1 MQNTHHF
8 LVTLAAVFGVAGVTT
23 IIFNK
28 LRQPVVLGY
37 IAAGLLVGP
46 NLPFFPITADV
57 TLIEELSELGVIL
70 LMFALGL
77 EFKLGNLIK
86 VGPTALLTT
95 LFEASLMLWLGYLT
109 GRAFGWTTMESFFLG
124 AIVSISS
131 TTIVARAFED
141 VKMKNPVRGVVIG
154 VLLVEDLVAII
165 LMTVLTAVA
174 AGRNVSAGEFA
185 MTIGR
190 LVAFLA
196 AMLVAGLLIVPRLM
210 KLVFK
215 QDSQEMLAVA
225 SIAICF
231 GFALLANAANYSVAL
246 GAFIAGS
253 LIAET
258 GRGHEVEQ
266 AIRPIRD
273 IFAAVFFVSVGMLL
287 DPRLLVDWWPHV
299 LAVAAVVIIGKMMG
313 VSLGVFFTGN
323 GVKTAVQSGLSLAQI
338 GEFSFIIATL
348 GLSLKATRPFLYPIA
363 VAVSA
368 LTTLTTPAFIRAA
381 PKIAAKVEGAL
392 PARVQ
397 TWVALYTSWFE
408 RMRGAPKENRE
419 RSPIARLVKLL
430 LVDVAVI
437 LATVLTVALLFRTFD
452 DSMRWARWGL
462 LGLGAAVLAAVGVG
476 LARVLRTLGD
486 TLAERALPSVGRV
499 DLARAPRRA
508 LSALLRVVV
517 GVLVMGPALAVLIPF
532 LKAVWIGAIATAL
545 LLVLLGT
552 FARSAAD
559 FEGHLRAGAQVVAAA
574 LSAPAPKEKDT
585 LHQVRT
591 QLPGLGE
598 PVPCEVPA
606 GSPVLGKTL
615 AQINLRGLTGA
626 TVLAIHRSDNDVLLP
641 SAGEML
647 HAGDVLALAGS
658 TEAVTAAQQLL
669 RGET

>member
-23 IIFNK
+23 IVFNK

-46 NLPFFPITADV
+46 NLPFFPLTADV
-57 TLIEELSELGVIL
+57 ALIEELSELGVIL

-77 EFKLGNLIK
+77 EFRLGNLFK
-86 VGPTALLTT
+86 VGPTALLTG
-95 LFEASLMLWLGYLT
+95 LFETSLMLWLGYLV
-109 GRAFGWTTMESFFLG
+109 GRAFRWTPMESVFLG
-124 AIVSISS
+124 AVVSISS

-141 VKMKNPVRGVVIG
+141 LKVKDPVRGVVIG
-154 VLLVEDLVAII
+154 VLLVEDLVAIV
-165 LMTVLTAVA
+165 LMTLLTAVA
-174 AGRNVSAGEFA
+174 AGRNVSAGDFA
-185 MTIGR
+185 LTIGR

-196 AMLVAGLLIVPRLM
+196 ALLVAGLLVVPRLM

-215 QDSQEMLAVA
+215 QDSKEMLAVA
-225 SIAICF
+225 AIALCF
-231 GFALLANAANYSVAL
+231 GFALLANAAGYSVAL

-253 LIAET
+253 LVAET
-258 GRGHEVEQ
+258 GRGHDVEQ
-266 AIRPIRD
+266 VIRPVRD
-273 IFAAVFFVSVGMLL
+273 VFAAVFFVSVGMLL

-299 LAVAAVVIIGKMMG
+299 LAVAAVVIIGKVTG

-323 GVKTAVQSGLSLAQI
+323 GVKTAVRSGLSLAQI

-348 GLSLKATRPFLYPIA
+348 GLSLGATRPFLYPIA

-368 LTTLTTPAFIRAA
+368 LTTLTTPSFIRAA
-381 PKIAAKVEGAL
+381 PTVSAKVEGAL

-397 TWVALYTSWFE
+397 TWVALYSSWVE
-408 RMRGAPKENRE
+408 RLRGAKDGRV

-430 LVDVAVI
+430 LLDMVVV
-437 LATVLTVALLFRTFD
+437 LATVLTVALLAR
-452 DSMRWARWGL
+452 SLAEPWRWAL
-462 LGLGAAVLAAVGVG
+462 LGLGAAVLAGVGVG

-486 TLAERALPSVGRV
+486 TLAERALPAAGRV

-517 GVLVMGPALAVLIPF
+517 GALVMAPALAVLSPF
-532 LKAVWIGAIATAL
+532 VKSAWVAGVAVVV

-574 LSAPAPKEKDT
+574 LSAPPSSKREEDT

-606 GSPVLGKTL
+606 ASPVVGKTL
-615 AQINLRGLTGA
+615 AEINLRGLTGA
-626 TVLAIHRSDNDVLLP
+626 TVLAIHRSDDDVLLP
-641 SAGEML
+641 SAGETL
-647 HAGDVLALAGS
+647 NGGDVLALAGS
-658 TEAVTAAQQLL
+658 TEAVTAAQALL